1 MPRVAISADFLDAF
15 ARIPRSQ
22 QRKVR
27 DFVTRFQFD
36 PTQAS
41 INYEP
46 LNDVLDDRVR
56 TARIDLAYRAVIL
69 HPRQGDVYVLV
80 WVDHHDEA
88 MAWAQRKR
96 FEVNTVT
103 GALQVLDTELL
114 ATPPELNGE
123 EEAPQRELTD
133 YALFETFSDED
144 LMRTGLPQALLPSVR
159 ALRAPADLDGLQ
171 AYLPEEVFE
180 SLYWV
185 AHLGYSIDQAL
196 NEVSGAV
203 QPVHVDTDDL
213 ATALER
219 PDSQRRFAFVDS
231 PDELLEILNAPLE
244 KWRIFLHPSQ
254 AVLVR
259 RHFNGPARVLG
270 GAGTGKT
277 VVAMHR
283 ARHLARQLFTG
294 RTDRILFTTYNRNL
308 AANIQQN
315 MENLCGPELDRIEV
329 VNLHAW
335 AVRFLRSHGHSVEVA
350 DEAEVDACWRNAIAA
365 VGDGGLGAAF
375 LRSEW
380 REVVQGQ
387 DIRTRSDY
395 FQALR
400 AGRGKRLSRPG
411 RAAVWAVFE
420 EFRRQMEELGRMEWT
435 DVIRESRLYLEQKG
449 AILPYRAIVVD
460 ETQDLHP
467 EELRLLRRM
476 VPAGPNDLFFVGD
489 AHQRIYGR
497 PVVLGHCGIDIRG
510 RGHKLRINYRTT
522 EEIRDWAS
530 AILRDETIDDLDG
543 GLDTQQEYRSLFHGL
558 PPEYH
563 GFASPAEE
571 EAFVVQRLRD
581 LLAMAPPENIC
592 LVART
597 HAQLREGYIPA
608 LGRADIDYLLLEGDT
623 REYAGSGVR
632 LATMHRVKGLEFSHV
647 MIVGASAEALP
658 RFYRIDADD
667 PLELADVL
675 VQERCLLHVAASRAR
690 ETLTVTG
697 SGRASPLLPGLARPN
712 PVR

>member
-27 DFVTRFQFD
+27 DFVTRFQID
-36 PTQAS
+36 PTLAS

-46 LNDVLDDRVR
+46 LNDVLDERVR

-69 HPRQGDVYVLV
+69 HPQQGDVYVLV

-88 MAWAQRKR
+88 MAWAERKR
-96 FEVNTVT
+96 FEVNPVT
-103 GALQVLDTELL
+103 GALQVLDTEML
-114 ATPPELNGE
+114 AEPPAPMLAKK
-123 EEAPQRELTD
+123 APQRTLAE

-144 LMRTGLPQALLPSVR
+144 LLRTGLPHALLPSVR
-159 ALRAPADLDGLQ
+159 ALGTAADLDALQ

-180 SLYWV
+180 TLYWV

-196 NEVSGAV
+196 NEVSRAA
-203 QPVHVDTDDL
+203 QPVQVDPDDF
-213 ATALER
+213 ATALDR
-219 PDSQRRFAFVDS
+219 PDSRRRFAFVDS
-231 PDELLEILNAPLE
+231 PEELLEILNAPLE

-254 AVLVR
+254 AYLVK

-283 ARHLARQLFTG
+283 ARHLARDVFTG
-294 RTDRILFTTYNRNL
+294 KTDRILFTTFTRNL

-315 MENLCGPELDRIEV
+315 MENLCGPERERIEI

-335 AVRFLRSHGHSVEVA
+335 AVRFLRSQGYRVEVA
-350 DEAEVDACWRNAIAA
+350 EDREVDECWRNAVAA
-365 VGDGGLGAAF
+365 QGDGGLGAAF

-380 REVVQGQ
+380 RFVIQGQ
-387 DIRTRSDY
+387 DIHNRNDY
-395 FQALR
+395 FQTLR
-400 AGRGKRLSRPG
+400 AGRGERLSRPQ

-420 EFRRQMEELGRMEWT
+420 EYRRQLEALGKMEWM
-435 DVIRESRLYLEQKG
+435 DVIWETRLCLEQKG

-476 VPAGPNDLFFVGD
+476 VPVGPNDLFFVGD
-489 AHQRIYGR
+489 GHQRIYGR

-510 RGHKLRINYRTT
+510 RGHRLRINYRTT

-530 AILRDETIDDLDG
+530 AILSGESIDDLDG
-543 GLDTQQEYRSLFHGL
+543 GLDTQQEYRSLLHGL
-558 PPEYH
+558 PPECC
-563 GFASPAEE
+563 GFATPTEE
-571 EAFVVQRLRD
+571 EMFVVQRLRD
-581 LLAMAPPENIC
+581 LLDMAPPESIC
-592 LVART
+592 IVART
-597 HAQLREGYIPA
+597 HSPLRERFIPA
-608 LGRADIDYLLLEGDT
+608 LRRADINYLLLEGDT
-623 REYAGSGVR
+623 REHAGSGVR

-647 MIVGASAEALP
+647 LIVDAGAERLPLLYGIETDNPAEQADAL
-658 RFYRIDADD
+658 
-667 PLELADVL
+667 L
-675 VQERCLLHVAASRAR
+675 QERCLLHVAASRAR
-690 ETLTVTG
+690 ETLTVIW
-697 SGRASPLLPGLARPN
+697 SGRASPLMST
-712 PVR
+712 PV